1 MVSVTDLNS
10 YVYCKR
16 KLFLK
21 GVLGFFEPPN
31 EATVK
36 GQIRHQVY
44 GEINNVEEEL
54 IKTIE
59 GLNFEDIFG
68 AYKKKH
74 ASILRRSI
82 IKNKNQLKNFNLDI
96 EDVFN
101 EFLPLILEESRV
113 RAENVFNF
121 IQESKVFGE
130 ELWEKLTPKIKSE
143 LKIKSK
149 RLNLVGIID
158 KLEIYEDRVV
168 PFELKTGSTP
178 KEGVWPDHRMQLAA
192 YCMLLEENFSLK
204 VSEGFVHYLDGQEKR
219 KVVLNPFLKAEIV
232 QLTNDVLSLLNQRE
246 LPDFTKN
253 GNKCNKCSLKE
264 ACFNE
269 KLVNKRLKEVLTVQ

>member
-1 MVSVTDLNS
+1 M
-10 YVYCKR
+10 
-16 KLFLK
+16 
-21 GVLGFFEPPN
+21 GFFEPPN

-149 RLNLVGIID
+149 RLN
-158 KLEIYEDRVV
+158 
-168 PFELKTGSTP
+168 F
-178 KEGVWPDHRMQLAA
+178 
-192 YCMLLEENFSLK
+192 
-204 VSEGFVHYLDGQEKR
+204 
-219 KVVLNPFLKAEIV
+219 
-232 QLTNDVLSLLNQRE
+232 
-246 LPDFTKN
+246 
-253 GNKCNKCSLKE
+253 
-264 ACFNE
+264 
-269 KLVNKRLKEVLTVQ
+269 